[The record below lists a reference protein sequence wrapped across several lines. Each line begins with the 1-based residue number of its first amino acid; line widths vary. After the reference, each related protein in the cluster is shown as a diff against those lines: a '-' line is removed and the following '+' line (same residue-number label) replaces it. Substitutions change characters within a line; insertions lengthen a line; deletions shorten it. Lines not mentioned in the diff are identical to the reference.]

1 MNTISN
7 TMEFSNEKKYEGIGN
22 ASFKHFADSFIEQ
35 EKLLKVGYKIPDFEP
50 ARLYE
55 LIVYIIRCGFL
66 EMPSKSAFIDMAA
79 NYFYLTNDFSYLKKC
94 LFYDEY
100 DIEDVKKMIIEL
112 VENHYPTLL
121 REKISTDIYQFTD
134 FVEDH
139 NTSIGLRG
147 IIEDVWKDANE
158 EFEKME
164 EFLNDDSDP
173 LFISNEKFEVLVQEV
188 LSYIDPSDNLLE
200 EYTKCKKE
208 GRIEIKPFC
217 EKSVSSFNYCDNDNE
232 DYEIVLYKDGSIEDV
247 IDLVHEF
254 AHLHYTML
262 DFDKKDNMGI
272 FEEYPAIYYELKA
285 AEYLLLKGYPTKEVV
300 YSQISR
306 LVDNLEKEEYI
317 YPSLESIYENINKDK
332 ECYDLSGFEIT
343 FDDEILENWVKEEYP
358 HASKKEIELLMKGNK
373 INFKLGM
380 LLPLGDHFWDMVPYI
395 IGTFFAKDAIE
406 YYDNEEVLERL
417 TKIQL
422 EEHDLYDVLEMH
434 DFDPEAMGMTKK
446 EGKETNQKVYRI

>member
-1 MNTISN
+1 
-7 TMEFSNEKKYEGIGN
+7 
-22 ASFKHFADSFIEQ
+22 
-35 EKLLKVGYKIPDFEP
+35 
-50 ARLYE
+50 
-55 LIVYIIRCGFL
+55 
-66 EMPSKSAFIDMAA
+66 
-79 NYFYLTNDFSYLKKC
+79 
-94 LFYDEY
+94 
-100 DIEDVKKMIIEL
+100 
-112 VENHYPTLL
+112 
-121 REKISTDIYQFTD
+121 
-134 FVEDH
+134 
-139 NTSIGLRG
+139 
-147 IIEDVWKDANE
+147 
-158 EFEKME
+158 ME

-380 LLPLGDHFWDMVPYI
+380 LLPLGDHFWDTVPYI

-406 YYDNEEVLERL
+406 YYTNEEVLEIL
-417 TKIQL
+417 EEIQL
-422 EEHDLYDVLEMH
+422 NEHDLYDVLEMH
-434 DFDPEAMGMTKK
+434 DFNPESIGMTKA
-446 EGKETNQKVYRI
+446 ENGKSNQKVYKL